1 MPCFCCCPRRSS
13 RSSVASWS
21 CQKSSRLR
29 VIAARIDPFSLLISL
44 YNVSNLETVC
54 YKRCSKS
61 LLKNAKIPRR
71 VDVRRLKIDCKTVRI
86 FAYSSRASS
95 QTKGLEWC
103 WKQRAR
109 LGRDAKNTV
118 FFLSP
123 HTLRAR
129 KTLTPRFT
137 DFFTDFEKKTDC
149 FAVYL
154 KTSLLKTW
162 GGLLLFSFP
171 PKKENWSAPG
181 GIPTKFHAWR
191 LRPKIVQPLTLLY
204 TIFDKKG
211 TPFFVYLLFFN
222 CCKCKVFKIW

>member
-1 MPCFCCCPRRSS
+1 MPCCCYCPRRSC

-29 VIAARIDPFSLLISL
+29 VIATRIDPFSLLISL

-54 YKRCSKS
+54 YKRCPKS
-61 LLKNAKIPRR
+61 LLKNTKIPRR
-71 VDVRRLKIDCKTVRI
+71 VDVRR
-86 FAYSSRASS
+86 
-95 QTKGLEWC
+95 
-103 WKQRAR
+103 
-109 LGRDAKNTV
+109 
-118 FFLSP
+118 
-123 HTLRAR
+123 
-129 KTLTPRFT
+129 
-137 DFFTDFEKKTDC
+137 
-149 FAVYL
+149 L

-222 CCKCKVFKIW
+222 CCKCKVFKMW

>member
-1 MPCFCCCPRRSS
+1 MPCCCYCPRRSC

-29 VIAARIDPFSLLISL
+29 VIATRIDPFSLLISL

-61 LLKNAKIPRR
+61 LLKNTKILRR
-71 VDVRRLKIDCKTVRI
+71 VDVRR
-86 FAYSSRASS
+86 
-95 QTKGLEWC
+95 
-103 WKQRAR
+103 
-109 LGRDAKNTV
+109 
-118 FFLSP
+118 
-123 HTLRAR
+123 
-129 KTLTPRFT
+129 
-137 DFFTDFEKKTDC
+137 
-149 FAVYL
+149 L

-171 PKKENWSAPG
+171 TKKENWSAPR

>member
-1 MPCFCCCPRRSS
+1 MPCCCCCPRRSC

-29 VIAARIDPFSLLISL
+29 VIATRIDPFSLLISL

-61 LLKNAKIPRR
+61 LLKNTKIPRR
-71 VDVRRLKIDCKTVRI
+71 VDVRR
-86 FAYSSRASS
+86 
-95 QTKGLEWC
+95 
-103 WKQRAR
+103 
-109 LGRDAKNTV
+109 
-118 FFLSP
+118 
-123 HTLRAR
+123 
-129 KTLTPRFT
+129 
-137 DFFTDFEKKTDC
+137 
-149 FAVYL
+149 L

-211 TPFFVYLLFFN
+211 TPFFVYLLFLTAVN
-222 CCKCKVFKIW
+222 ALSLKYDKITKQ

>member
-1 MPCFCCCPRRSS
+1 MPCCCCCPRRSC

-61 LLKNAKIPRR
+61 LLKNTKIPRR
-71 VDVRRLKIDCKTVRI
+71 VDVRR
-86 FAYSSRASS
+86 
-95 QTKGLEWC
+95 
-103 WKQRAR
+103 
-109 LGRDAKNTV
+109 
-118 FFLSP
+118 
-123 HTLRAR
+123 
-129 KTLTPRFT
+129 
-137 DFFTDFEKKTDC
+137 
-149 FAVYL
+149 L

-191 LRPKIVQPLTLLY
+191 LRPKIVQPLILLY

>member
-1 MPCFCCCPRRSS
+1 MPCCCCCCPRRSC

-61 LLKNAKIPRR
+61 LLKNTKIPRR
-71 VDVRRLKIDCKTVRI
+71 VDVRR
-86 FAYSSRASS
+86 
-95 QTKGLEWC
+95 
-103 WKQRAR
+103 
-109 LGRDAKNTV
+109 
-118 FFLSP
+118 
-123 HTLRAR
+123 
-129 KTLTPRFT
+129 
-137 DFFTDFEKKTDC
+137 
-149 FAVYL
+149 L

-171 PKKENWSAPG
+171 TKKENWSAPR

-191 LRPKIVQPLTLLY
+191 LRPKIVKPLTLLY

-222 CCKCKVFKIW
+222 CCKCKVFKMW